1 MAEISVY
8 SDMLFKHESDMDSL
22 TISPETY
29 AASFSECK
37 PGEVVT
43 GTFTGTVGAASPDG
57 SYPIELTAVTKDEA
71 AEQEEVGAEM
81 PEMAGASPA
90 AKAVLKK

>member
-1 MAEISVY
+1 
-8 SDMLFKHESDMDSL
+8 MDSL

-43 GTFTGTVGAASPDG
+43 GTYTGTVGQPAADG
-57 SYPIELTAVTKDEA
+57 SYPIELTEVTKEA
-71 AEQEEVGAEM
+71 AEPLEEEPMVEEA
-81 PEMAGASPA
+81 PVGASPA
-90 AKAVLKK
+90 AAAVLKKK